1 MILRA
6 RTIFNLYLKNH
17 TCIHLLS
24 FIKHLMMCK
33 LTDNSNILFTRFCL
47 SKELWYYV
55 EKYNTEVKAKNSV
68 KMKLQPRLM
77 KNIHLDITF
86 ESVGKVYFRRSR
98 HQLFSSRS

>member
-17 TCIHLLS
+17 TCIYLLS

-55 EKYNTEVKAKNSV
+55 KKYNTEVKAKTSV
-68 KMKLQPRLM
+68 KM
-77 KNIHLDITF
+77 
-86 ESVGKVYFRRSR
+86 
-98 HQLFSSRS
+98 